1 MSKGIE
7 ENASLASTGRAS
19 ETGNYRNC
27 LLLAGDGLSYI
38 ILTLRF
44 HVDDGGPATW
54 ERTIDFVREVLVLKS
69 LFLAMRPRQWVKNV
83 FIYAALVFD
92 RQLVRPVPLMRTTF
106 TFIAFCLISGT
117 VYLVNDLKDIDKD
130 RRHPTKRNRP
140 LPSGRLS
147 PRVAVIAAV
156 VIPLVVI
163 PLSFWVDLEMGSVLT
178 TYLGLMLLYSFYLKE
193 FVIIDVMTIAAGFV
207 LRVVA
212 GVVVI
217 EVARFSPW
225 LYVCM
230 TLLAL
235 FLAIGKR
242 RHELFTLG
250 AEANNHRASL
260 EHYSLELTDQM
271 SLVVTSAVLMAY
283 SLYTFS
289 APNLPRVDG
298 QPLMMLT
305 IPFVLYAVFR
315 YMYLIHVQKKGGTP
329 EDIVF
334 GDVPFLVDL
343 LLYGVAVL
351 VLMYWVPEG

>member
-1 MSKGIE
+1 MKFAKLYRKLGVLAVE
-7 ENASLASTGRAS
+7 TECTFLTPFLAS
-19 ETGNYRNC
+19 
-27 LLLAGDGLSYI
+27 DWLSYI
-38 ILTLRF
+38 IG
-44 HVDDGGPATW
+44 VV
-54 ERTIDFVREVLVLKS
+54 TIVEEGLVFKFLLK
-69 LFLAMRPRQWVKNV
+69 AMRPRQWVKNV

-92 RQLVRPVPLMRTTF
+92 RQLASPVPLLRTTF
-106 TFIAFCLISGT
+106 TFIAFCLVSGA
-117 VYLVNDLKDIDKD
+117 VYLINDLKDMEKD

-140 LPSGRLS
+140 LPSGKLS
-147 PRVAVIAAV
+147 PRVAVAAAV
-156 VIPLVVI
+156 AIPVVVV
-163 PLSFWVDLEMGSVLT
+163 PLALWVDVEMGSVLAA
-178 TYLGLMLLYSFYLKE
+178 YLGLMLLYSFYLKE

-207 LRVVA
+207 LRVAA

-217 EVARFSPW
+217 EVERFSPW

-271 SLVVTSAVLMAY
+271 SMVVTSAVIMAY

-289 APNLPRVDG
+289 APNLPRIDG

-315 YMYLIHVQKKGGTP
+315 YMYLIHVRKKGGTP

-343 LLYGVAVL
+343 LLYGAAVL
-351 VLMYWVPEG
+351 VLMYWVPARS